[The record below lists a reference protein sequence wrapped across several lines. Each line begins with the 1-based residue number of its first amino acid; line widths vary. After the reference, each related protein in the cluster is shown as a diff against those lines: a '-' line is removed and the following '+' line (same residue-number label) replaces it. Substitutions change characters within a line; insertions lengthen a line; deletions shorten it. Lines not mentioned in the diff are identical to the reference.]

1 MAQGGFTIFSDG
13 RISMIESAKSD
24 PRDDM
29 AKLQRSPHDMASWQ
43 HAQQYLLQ
51 GRHAPALASYRNLV
65 KQFPGASQLWAEL
78 GLAAAGDLDF
88 ALADQA
94 TRRAAEL
101 ASADAD
107 LLVSIAQ
114 QYHRL
119 RRLDQAGACFER
131 AVAADPASVHARLSL
146 AAWFER
152 DRRLDEAWECVQYCL
167 ARQPRDVRALY
178 FKAFLL
184 HRKGLD
190 GEAETALRDLL
201 KSGPPDRD
209 VKYSAQHLLGVVLDA
224 LGQYAEALVWLG
236 KAKTLRHQMTDTAA
250 MEKTYDKMDQARRE
264 LLAALTPEMVRRWGA
279 EAAAAP
285 GPHSLAFLGGA
296 PRSGTT
302 LVEQILGAHPDVLVF
317 DEPESF
323 TQEFLKTLNP
333 PPPARGLTLKSLN
346 ALPAGERARLT
357 GRYFKSLL
365 RESEEKPGGR
375 LLLDKN
381 PSQTAALHIW
391 LRLFPQ
397 LKVIIALRD
406 PRDIIISC
414 YFQNLAL
421 TGINVNFL
429 SLERTAKFYADCMD
443 VWLRMREL
451 GGFQWIETR
460 YEDVVGNLE
469 AEGRRVTNF
478 LGLPWHEGQAAYY
491 ETARRKFVFAPT
503 YNDVTKPVY
512 SQAVGRWEHYAEV
525 LAPLQARLQPYF
537 QAFGYG

>member
-1 MAQGGFTIFSDG
+1 MTINP
-13 RISMIESAKSD
+13 KSN
-24 PRDDM
+24 PQDDL
-29 AKLQRSPHDMASWQ
+29 AKLQASPHDVASWQ
-43 HAQQYLLQ
+43 HAQHYLLN

-65 KQFPGASQLWAEL
+65 KQFPGVSQLWAEL

-94 TRRAAEL
+94 SQRAAEL

-107 LLVSIAQ
+107 LLVSIGQ

-119 RRLDQAGACFER
+119 RRLDQSCACFQR
-131 AVAADPASVHARLSL
+131 AVAADPSSVHARLSL

-152 DRRLDEAWECVQYCL
+152 DRRLEEAWECVQACL
-167 ARQPRDVRALY
+167 DRHPKDGRALY

-201 KSGPPDRD
+201 KSGPPDPD
-209 VKYSAQHLLGVVLDA
+209 VKGSAQHLLGVVLDA
-224 LGQYAEALVWLG
+224 LGQYAEAMSWLG
-236 KAKTLRHQMTDTAA
+236 KAKTLLRQRTDTAA
-250 MEKTYDKMDQARRE
+250 LEKAYDNMDQARRK
-264 LLAALTPEMVRRWGA
+264 LLAELTPETLRRWRE

-285 GPHSLAFLGGA
+285 CPHSLAFLGGP

-302 LVEQILGAHPDVLVF
+302 LIEQILGAHPGILVF
-317 DEPESF
+317 DEPDAF
-323 TQEFLKTLNP
+323 AQELLNALYP

-346 ALPAGERARLT
+346 ALAAGGRAQLT

-365 RESEEKPGGR
+365 REMEEAPGDR

-381 PSQTAALHIW
+381 PSLTASLHIW
-391 LRLFPQ
+391 LRLFPH
-397 LKVIIALRD
+397 LKVIITLRD

-421 TGINVNFL
+421 TGANVNFL
-429 SLERTAKFYADCMD
+429 SLERTARFYADCMD
-443 VWLRMREL
+443 VWLRLREL
-451 GGFQWIETR
+451 DGFEWIETR

-478 LGLPWHEGQAAYY
+478 LGLTWHEAQATYY
-491 ETARRKFVFAPT
+491 ETARRKYVFAPT

-512 SQAVGRWEHYAEV
+512 HRAVGRWEHYAGA
-525 LAPLQARLQPYF
+525 LAPLRAGLAQYCR
-537 QAFGYG
+537 AFGYC